1 MNTNLIKDFFISN
14 GFSKESGADF
24 FRESN
29 GFLNCINLQKKTT
42 GDIFFIN
49 LGVHPVFDQINS
61 QSLPK
66 REIDCYIRTRL
77 STDEMLRVELLDS
90 PNGVSLVIKALE
102 EKAWAFFNF
111 FSSID
116 DVFSHLSIDKVK
128 DGNIPTEF
136 NSVTSVRLVSMCMNY
151 NLLRGNIDVARD
163 FANYGLS
170 VAGMAVGVKKEFKQV
185 LKNTENNI

>member
-1 MNTNLIKDFFISN
+1 MNTTLMKDFFISN

-24 FRESN
+24 FRENN

-49 LGVHPVFDQINS
+49 LGVHPIFAQINS

-77 STDEMLRVELLDS
+77 STDEMLSIELLNS
-90 PNGVSLVIKALE
+90 PNGVSLVIKELE
-102 EKAWAFFNF
+102 EKTWAFFDF

-116 DVFSHLSIDKVK
+116 DVFSHLSIDNIK
-128 DGNIPTEF
+128 DGNIPAEF
-136 NSVTSVRLVSMCMNY
+136 DSVTSVRLISMCMNY
-151 NLLRGNIDVARD
+151 NFLRGNIDVARD
-163 FANYGLS
+163 FARYGLS
-170 VAGMAVGVKKEFKQV
+170 IAGMAVGVKKTLSRF
-185 LKNTENNI
+185 